1 MSGETA
7 WVMFEHGIGGWEL
20 LIVAAVFMAMFG
32 AKRLPD
38 SARSLGR
45 SMHILKSEIHGL
57 QDDNDKP

>member
-1 MSGETA
+1 MPL
-7 WVMFEHGIGGWEL
+7 FDHGIGGWEL

-57 QDDNDKP
+57 QDDDDKP

>member
-1 MSGETA
+1 MPL
-7 WVMFEHGIGGWEL
+7 FDHGIGGWEL
-20 LIVAAVFMAMFG
+20 LIGAAVFMAMFG

-57 QDDNDKP
+57 QDDDKP